1 MSKNDEPMIEQPSLE
16 AQRLYMELINNDAD
30 VVGILRTKKKYK
42 IRWLKNGQ
50 MEKLSRLLIG
60 VERKKSSS
68 DESTGN
74 YVLDTIVEDSKL
86 ACKAA
91 AIYILN
97 GYWKLRMFY
106 WLVWR
111 WFYYIRQYDNI
122 QLQPIL
128 DMGKKK
134 VPQIQFLKSIMSLTE
149 ARDSLMRMRAE
160 EVEAILRE
168 QSTAARSQT
177 ESSDN
182 GS

>member
-1 MSKNDEPMIEQPSLE
+1 
-16 AQRLYMELINNDAD
+16 
-30 VVGILRTKKKYK
+30 
-42 IRWLKNGQ
+42 
-50 MEKLSRLLIG
+50 
-60 VERKKSSS
+60 
-68 DESTGN
+68 
-74 YVLDTIVEDSKL
+74 
-86 ACKAA
+86 
-91 AIYILN
+91 
-97 GYWKLRMFY
+97 MFY

-134 VPQIQFLKSIMSLTE
+134 VPQIQFFKSIMSLTE